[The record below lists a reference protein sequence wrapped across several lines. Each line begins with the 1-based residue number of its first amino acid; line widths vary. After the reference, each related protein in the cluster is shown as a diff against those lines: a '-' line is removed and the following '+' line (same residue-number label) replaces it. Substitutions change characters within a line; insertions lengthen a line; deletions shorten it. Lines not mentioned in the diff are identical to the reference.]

1 MRVSVYRVRW
11 SEEKPSEVILNSV
24 SCQIPGLIFSVINST
39 VVNGESPFLGTIVID
54 DSFNTLQ
61 HKVQCYVARH
71 DMTENLA
78 WIVCVSEHGYPD
90 DLEVTAHVDA
100 NREVL
105 DRVWQERSLI
115 RRIVEWMN

>member
-39 VVNGESPFLGTIVID
+39 IVNGESTFLGTIVID
-54 DSFNTLQ
+54 DSNTLQ
-61 HKVQCYVARH
+61 HKVKCYVARY
-71 DMTENLA
+71 DMTANLA

-90 DLEVTAHVDA
+90 DLEVISHVDA